1 MGGGGSL
8 VGAVLGGG
16 SLTGAVMGGGALVG
30 VVLGG
35 GSLAGSFALYSNIVL
50 ISLVWEVIGIGQ

>member
-16 SLTGAVMGGGALVG
+16 SLTGAVGGGALVG

-35 GSLAGSFALYSNIVL
+35 GSLAGSFALYSNIVF
-50 ISLVWEVIGIGQ
+50 ISLVWEVIGIGW

>member
-8 VGAVLGGG
+8 AGAVLGGG
-16 SLTGAVMGGGALVG
+16 SLTGAVIGGGALVG

-35 GSLAGSFALYSNIVL
+35 GSLAGSFALYSNIVF
-50 ISLVWEVIGIGQ
+50 ISLVWEVIGIGW

>member
-16 SLTGAVMGGGALVG
+16 SLTGAVMGGALVG

-35 GSLAGSFALYSNIVL
+35 GSLAGSFALYSNIVF
-50 ISLVWEVIGIGQ
+50 ISLVWEVIRIGQ